1 MLVRKLKDSLT
12 RLSPDALDS
21 SGSYEGYKMAEVRI
35 EELTLKFNNAKKFE
49 EIKKHEEARYR
60 DELSN
65 ESVALQL
72 IELGMRFYKFL

>member
-1 MLVRKLKDSLT
+1 
-12 RLSPDALDS
+12 
-21 SGSYEGYKMAEVRI
+21 MAEVRI

>member
-1 MLVRKLKDSLT
+1 
-12 RLSPDALDS
+12 
-21 SGSYEGYKMAEVRI
+21 MAEVRI

-49 EIKKHEEARYR
+49 EIKKHEEVLYR

-65 ESVALQL
+65 ESVALHL

>member
-1 MLVRKLKDSLT
+1 M
-12 RLSPDALDS
+12 
-21 SGSYEGYKMAEVRI
+21 EEIRI
-35 EELTLKFNNAKKFE
+35 EDLTLKFNNAKKFE
-49 EIKKHEEARYR
+49 EIKKQEEACCR